1 MLYNI
6 NVWLPLL
13 CWTID
18 LIKKNKKRSETDGWL
33 VGGWLWASSNLNWS
47 EKASRGNHYCL
58 ALLDEKAL

>member
-18 LIKKNKKRSETDGWL
+18 LTKKIKKDQKQM